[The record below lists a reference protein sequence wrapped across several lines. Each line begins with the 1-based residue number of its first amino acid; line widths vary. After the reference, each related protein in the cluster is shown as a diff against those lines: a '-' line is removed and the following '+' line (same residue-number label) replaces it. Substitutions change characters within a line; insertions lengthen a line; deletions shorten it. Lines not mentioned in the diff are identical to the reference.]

1 MLRAAFIPLGFVLTE
16 GETTATVSSALG
28 TAFTSVASDCMNA
41 ITTILPIA
49 LPVLGA
55 LVVVGI
61 GIKIFKKVT
70 GK

>member
-1 MLRAAFIPLGFVLTE
+1 MMAYLLE
-16 GETTATVSSALG
+16 GTTVSAALG
-28 TAFTSVASDCMNA
+28 TAFTTVASDCLSA

-70 GK
+70 GR

>member
-1 MLRAAFIPLGFVLTE
+1 MLAYLLE
-16 GETTATVSSALG
+16 GEGAAISTALG
-28 TAFTSVASDCMNA
+28 TAFTTVASDCLSA

-70 GK
+70 GR

>member
-1 MLRAAFIPLGFVLTE
+1 MTSAF
-16 GETTATVSSALG
+16 SA
-28 TAFTSVASDCMNA
+28 VASDA
-41 ITTILPIA
+41 LQGIQQILPIA

-55 LVVVGI
+55 IIVVGV